1 LDLEETHFQNL
12 LKALPTSSDDWTA
25 TTDLLPLF
33 FRLTMDSASEFL
45 FGRSVNTQLNALPN
59 YSNADSAE
67 DAAFVSAFEDS
78 QDHIAKAFRLNDWWS
93 LGITKA
99 YRDRCAVVHRYIDK
113 FVQEAIS
120 KEKRPAIHK
129 SGKEKYVFAEAL
141 AQVTSDP
148 IEMRDQML
156 SILIAGR
163 DTTASLLCFL
173 WLSLSNHQQIFKR
186 LRQAVLDDFGTY
198 EQPRN
203 LSFSSL
209 KACSYLQWCLNE
221 ALR

>member
-1 LDLEETHFQNL
+1 MLKHLEVD
-12 LKALPTSSDDWTA
+12 KDGWTN

-33 FRLTMDSASEFL
+33 FRLTIDSASEFL
-45 FGRSVNTQLNALPN
+45 FGRSVNTQLNALPG
-59 YSNADSAE
+59 YSNSDSVE
-67 DAAFVSAFEDS
+67 DAAFVKAFEDS

-99 YRDRCAVVHRYIDK
+99 YRDSAAVVHKYIDR
-113 FVQEAIS
+113 FVQEALH
-120 KEKRPAIHK
+120 KEKLRTTNK
-129 SGKEKYVFAEAL
+129 SGREKYIFAVALAEA
-141 AQVTSDP
+141 TSDP

-156 SILIAGR
+156 SILVAGR

-173 WLSLSNHQQIFKR
+173 WLSLSQYPQIFKK

-198 EQPRN
+198 EDPKN
-203 LSFSSL
+203 LSFSNL